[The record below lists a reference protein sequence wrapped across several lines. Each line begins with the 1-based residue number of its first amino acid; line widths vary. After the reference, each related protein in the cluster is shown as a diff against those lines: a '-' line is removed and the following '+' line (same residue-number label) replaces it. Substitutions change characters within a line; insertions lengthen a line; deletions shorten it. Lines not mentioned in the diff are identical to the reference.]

1 MNTAIK
7 PETDVLQQ
15 IREQAGQRFEQL
27 GWPTPR
33 LEAWKYT
40 NLQALQSRFEA
51 GAFRE
56 AATPAASRPS
66 PPLPLRFGDRAL
78 AELVFVNG
86 VFSPEA
92 STLPSV
98 AGLRVTTFRNASVD
112 VLEEHFA
119 RYADYERHALVALN
133 TANAQDGAVIEA
145 DAAIEGFVHVLFVG
159 SEGFQSFPRNLIVAG
174 RGAQLAV
181 VESYAGT
188 GAYFTNSVTEIVA
201 GDGAVV
207 DHYRLECE
215 SLEAFHVGTVQIHQG
230 RSSSVSSRSFAVG
243 GGVVRNNTN
252 AVLAAEGANLVLEGL
267 FVTGGTQHIDNHTL
281 IDHAVP
287 HCESVELYKGI
298 LDGSSRGIFE
308 GRIVVREGAQKT
320 VSRQTNKNLLLSET
334 AVVDSKPTLEIF
346 NDDVKCNHGST
357 IGQLE
362 EEPLFYLRSRGIGQ
376 EEARNLL
383 VYAFASELV
392 DRIRIDAVRE
402 QIGRAMFQ
410 QMPGRLPERRGEQR

>member
-1 MNTAIK
+1 MNTATK
-7 PETDVLQQ
+7 PDTDVLQQ

-33 LEAWKYT
+33 LEEWKYT
-40 NLQALQSRFEA
+40 NLQALQSRFDA

-56 AATPAASRPS
+56 AATPAASRS
-66 PPLPLRFGDRAL
+66 SASLPLRFGDRAL
-78 AELVFVNG
+78 GELVFVNG

-92 STLPSV
+92 SSLPSV

-159 SEGFQSFPRNLIVAG
+159 SDGFQSFPRNLIVAG
-174 RGAQLAV
+174 RGSQLAV

-201 GDGAVV
+201 EDGAVV

-243 GGVVRNNTN
+243 GAVARNDTN

-267 FVTGGTQHIDNHTL
+267 FVTNGTQHIDNHTL

-298 LDGSSRGIFE
+298 LDGSSRGIFD
-308 GRIVVREGAQKT
+308 GKIMVREGAQKT

-410 QMPGRLPERRGEQR
+410 QMPGRLPDRRGEQR

>member
-1 MNTAIK
+1 MNTATK
-7 PETDVLQQ
+7 PDTDVLQQ

-33 LEAWKYT
+33 LEEWKYT
-40 NLQALQSRFEA
+40 NLQALQSRFDA

-56 AATPAASRPS
+56 AATPAASRS
-66 PPLPLRFGDRAL
+66 SASLPLRFGDRAL
-78 AELVFVNG
+78 GELVFVNG

-92 STLPSV
+92 SSLPSV

-145 DAAIEGFVHVLFVG
+145 DAAIEGFVHILFVG
-159 SEGFQSFPRNLIVAG
+159 SDGFQSFPRNLIVAG
-174 RGAQLAV
+174 RGSQLAV

-201 GDGAVV
+201 EDGAVV

-243 GGVVRNNTN
+243 GAVARNDTN

-267 FVTGGTQHIDNHTL
+267 FVTNGTQHIDNHTL

-298 LDGSSRGIFE
+298 LDGSSRGIFD
-308 GRIVVREGAQKT
+308 GKIMVREGAQKT

-410 QMPGRLPERRGEQR
+410 QMPGRLPDRRGEQR

>member
-1 MNTAIK
+1 MNTATK
-7 PETDVLQQ
+7 PDTDVLQQ

-33 LEAWKYT
+33 LEEWKYT
-40 NLQALQSRFEA
+40 NLQALQSRFDA

-56 AATPAASRPS
+56 AATPAASRS
-66 PPLPLRFGDRAL
+66 SASLPLRFGDRAL
-78 AELVFVNG
+78 GELVFVNG

-92 STLPSV
+92 SSLPSV

-159 SEGFQSFPRNLIVAG
+159 SDGFQSFPRNLIVAG
-174 RGAQLAV
+174 RGSQLAV

-201 GDGAVV
+201 EDGAVV

-243 GGVVRNNTN
+243 GAVARNDTN

-267 FVTGGTQHIDNHTL
+267 FVTNGTQHIDNHTL

-298 LDGSSRGIFE
+298 LDGSSRGIFD
-308 GRIVVREGAQKT
+308 GKIMVREGAQKT
-320 VSRQTNKNLLLSET
+320 VSRQTNKNLLLSKT

-402 QIGRAMFQ
+402 QIGRVMFQ
-410 QMPGRLPERRGEQR
+410 QMPGRLPDRRGEQR

>member
-1 MNTAIK
+1 MNTATK
-7 PETDVLQQ
+7 PDTDVLQQ

-33 LEAWKYT
+33 LEEWKYT
-40 NLQALQSRFEA
+40 NLQALQSRFDA

-56 AATPAASRPS
+56 AATPAASRS
-66 PPLPLRFGDRAL
+66 SASLPLRFGDRAL
-78 AELVFVNG
+78 GELVFVNG

-92 STLPSV
+92 SSLPSV

-159 SEGFQSFPRNLIVAG
+159 SDGFQSFPRNLIVAG
-174 RGAQLAV
+174 RGSQLAV

-201 GDGAVV
+201 EDGAVV

-243 GGVVRNNTN
+243 GAVARNDTN

-267 FVTGGTQHIDNHTL
+267 FVTNGTQHIDNHTL

-298 LDGSSRGIFE
+298 LDGSSRGIFD
-308 GRIVVREGAQKT
+308 GKIMVREGAQKT
-320 VSRQTNKNLLLSET
+320 VSRQTNKNLLLSKT

-410 QMPGRLPERRGEQR
+410 QMPGRLPDRRGEQR

>member
-1 MNTAIK
+1 MNTATK
-7 PETDVLQQ
+7 PDTDVLQQ

-33 LEAWKYT
+33 LEEWKYT
-40 NLQALQSRFEA
+40 NLQALQSRFDA
-51 GAFRE
+51 GTFRE
-56 AATPAASRPS
+56 AATPAASRS
-66 PPLPLRFGDRAL
+66 SAPLPLRFGDRAL
-78 AELVFVNG
+78 GELVFVNG

-92 STLPSV
+92 SSLPSV

-119 RYADYERHALVALN
+119 RYADYEQHALVALN

-159 SEGFQSFPRNLIVAG
+159 SDGFQSFPRNLIVAG
-174 RGAQLAV
+174 RGSQLAV

-201 GDGAVV
+201 EDGAVV

-243 GGVVRNNTN
+243 GAVARNDTN

-267 FVTGGTQHIDNHTL
+267 FVTNGTQHIDNHTL

-298 LDGSSRGIFE
+298 LDGSSRGIFD
-308 GRIVVREGAQKT
+308 GKIMVREGAQKT

-410 QMPGRLPERRGEQR
+410 QMPGRLPDRRGEQR

>member
-1 MNTAIK
+1 MITATK

-15 IREQAGQRFEQL
+15 IREQAAQCFEQL

-33 LEAWKYT
+33 LEEWKYT
-40 NLQALQSRFEA
+40 NLQALQSRFDA

-56 AATPAASRPS
+56 ATSPTESRS
-66 PPLPLRFGDRAL
+66 SAPLPVRFGDRAL

-86 VFSPEA
+86 VFSPDA
-92 STLPSV
+92 STLPAV
-98 AGLRVTTFRNASVD
+98 AGLRVATFRTASSEI
-112 VLEEHFA
+112 LEEHFA
-119 RYADYERHALVALN
+119 RYADYQRHALVALN

-145 DAAIEGFVHVLFVG
+145 DAAIEGFIHVLFVG
-159 SEGFQSFPRNLIVAG
+159 TDGFQSFPRNLIVAG
-174 RGAQLAV
+174 RGAQISI
-181 VESYAGT
+181 VESYAGSGT
-188 GAYFTNSVTEIVA
+188 YFTNAVTEIVA

-207 DHYRLECE
+207 DHCRLERE
-215 SLEAFHVGTVQIHQG
+215 SLQAFHVGTVQIHQE
-230 RSSSVSSRSFAVG
+230 RSSSVTSRSFAVG
-243 GGVVRNNTN
+243 GGMVRNNTN
-252 AVLAAEGANLVLEGL
+252 AVLAAEGASLVLDGL
-267 FVTGGTQHIDNHTL
+267 FVTTGTQHVDNHTL

-287 HCESVELYKGI
+287 HCDSVELYKGI
-298 LDGSSRGIFE
+298 LDESSRGIFD
-308 GRIVVREGAQKT
+308 GKIVVREGAQKT

-334 AVVDSKPTLEIF
+334 AVVDSKPTLEIY

-383 VYAFASELV
+383 VYAFASEIV
-392 DRIRIDAVRE
+392 DRIKIDAVRE

>member
-1 MNTAIK
+1 MNTATK
-7 PETDVLQQ
+7 PDTDVLQQ

-33 LEAWKYT
+33 LEEWKYT
-40 NLQALQSRFEA
+40 NLQALQSRFDA

-56 AATPAASRPS
+56 AATPAASRS
-66 PPLPLRFGDRAL
+66 SASLPLRFGDRAL
-78 AELVFVNG
+78 GELVFVNG

-92 STLPSV
+92 SSLPSV

-159 SEGFQSFPRNLIVAG
+159 SDGFQSFPRNLIVAR
-174 RGAQLAV
+174 RGSQLAV

-201 GDGAVV
+201 EDGAVV

-243 GGVVRNNTN
+243 GAVARNDTN

-267 FVTGGTQHIDNHTL
+267 FVTNGTQHIDNHTL

-298 LDGSSRGIFE
+298 LDGSSRGIFD
-308 GRIVVREGAQKT
+308 GKIMVREGAQKT
-320 VSRQTNKNLLLSET
+320 VSRQTNKNLLLSKT

-402 QIGRAMFQ
+402 QIGRVMFQ
-410 QMPGRLPERRGEQR
+410 QMPGRLPDRRGEQR

>member
-1 MNTAIK
+1 
-7 PETDVLQQ
+7 
-15 IREQAGQRFEQL
+15 
-27 GWPTPR
+27 
-33 LEAWKYT
+33 
-40 NLQALQSRFEA
+40 
-51 GAFRE
+51 
-56 AATPAASRPS
+56 
-66 PPLPLRFGDRAL
+66 
-78 AELVFVNG
+78 
-86 VFSPEA
+86 
-92 STLPSV
+92 
-98 AGLRVTTFRNASVD
+98 
-112 VLEEHFA
+112 
-119 RYADYERHALVALN
+119 
-133 TANAQDGAVIEA
+133 
-145 DAAIEGFVHVLFVG
+145 
-159 SEGFQSFPRNLIVAG
+159 
-174 RGAQLAV
+174 
-181 VESYAGT
+181 
-188 GAYFTNSVTEIVA
+188 
-201 GDGAVV
+201 
-207 DHYRLECE
+207 
-215 SLEAFHVGTVQIHQG
+215 VQIHQG

-243 GGVVRNNTN
+243 GAVARNDTN

-267 FVTGGTQHIDNHTL
+267 FVTNGTQHIDNHTL

-298 LDGSSRGIFE
+298 LDGSSRGIFD
-308 GRIVVREGAQKT
+308 GKIMVREGAQKT

-410 QMPGRLPERRGEQR
+410 QMPGRLPDRRGEQR